1 MAQKTTDDNKPLQGR
16 RILVTRPRGQEKT
29 LCEKISELGG
39 LPVPFPV
46 IEITDPDDTTSLNKA
61 IYDIFDYDIAVFISA
76 NAVSKLHQHLP
87 ELPKH
92 LKIAAIGR
100 ATAKVLAATYR
111 EPDIVGPS
119 PYNSEA
125 LLLTDDMQAVDEKQI
140 IIFRGEGGRNL
151 LAERLQERGAWV
163 DYADCYQRTV
173 PHVCADDLDLL
184 WQTPAIELVTVTSD
198 QGLQNLFD
206 IMDAG
211 HQKILLAMPI
221 AVLSNRA
228 LHLVSKLGFKQDAY
242 VANEASDVGML
253 NAILRWSNDQ
263 QEAPDE

>member
-1 MAQKTTDDNKPLQGR
+1 MTQKTKSDNKPLQGR
-16 RILVTRPRGQEKT
+16 RILVTRPRGQEKA

-46 IEITDPDDTTSLNKA
+46 IEIADPDNTASLNKA
-61 IYDIFDYDIAVFISA
+61 IYNIFDYDIAIFISA

-87 ELPKH
+87 ELPEN
-92 LKIAAIGR
+92 LKIAAIGQ
-100 ATAKVLAATYR
+100 ATAKMLTATYR

-125 LLLTDDMQAVDEKQI
+125 LLAADDMQAVDEKQI

-163 DYADCYQRTV
+163 DYADCYQRAV
-173 PHVCADDLDLL
+173 PHVSTYDLDLL
-184 WQTPAIELVTVTSD
+184 WQAPAIELITVTSD

-206 IMDAG
+206 IMDAR

-221 AVLSNRA
+221 VVLSNRA
-228 LHLVSKLGFKQDAY
+228 VHLVSKLGFKQDAY
-242 VANEASDVGML
+242 VANEASDIGML
-253 NAILRWSNDQ
+253 NAILHWSNDQ
-263 QEAPDE
+263 LDVTNE